1 MQPAVGEMFPKGAQP
16 YVALDK
22 AGESTRLLM
31 DLAANENV
39 VYADF

>member
-1 MQPAVGEMFPKGAQP
+1 MKLAVGEMFPKGAQP

-39 VYADF
+39 VYAVF

>member
-1 MQPAVGEMFPKGAQP
+1 MKPARDEMFPEGTQP
-16 YVALDK
+16 YVALEE
-22 AGESTRLLM
+22 AGGSTRFLK